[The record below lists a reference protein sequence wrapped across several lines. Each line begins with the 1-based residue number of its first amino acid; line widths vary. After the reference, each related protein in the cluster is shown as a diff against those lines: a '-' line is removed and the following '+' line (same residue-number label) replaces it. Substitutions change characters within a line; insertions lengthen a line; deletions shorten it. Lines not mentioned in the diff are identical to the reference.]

1 MGRPELNVSPVP
13 APGGIPAPIQRTDRV
28 SKEFKVGDTVK
39 WTSSSAGST
48 KTKRGEIV
56 LVVAPGSASGRKALQ
71 YIADR
76 RATHRSAFGGGWERD
91 HVSYLVC
98 VPGATP
104 KSKPILYW
112 PRAAALKRV

>member
-1 MGRPELNVSPVP
+1 MSE
-13 APGGIPAPIQRTDRV
+13 
-28 SKEFKVGDTVK
+28 EFKIGDVVE

-48 KTKRGEIV
+48 KTKCGEIV
-56 LVVAPGSASGRKALQ
+56 LVVAPTRAGRHEARR

-76 RATHRSAFGGGWERD
+76 SDTHRSAFGGGWERD

-104 KSKPILYW
+104 KAKPILYW

>member
-1 MGRPELNVSPVP
+1 MSE
-13 APGGIPAPIQRTDRV
+13 
-28 SKEFKVGDTVK
+28 EFKIGDVVE
-39 WTSSSAGST
+39 WTSSSAGIT
-48 KTKRGEIV
+48 KTKRGDV
-56 LVVAPGSASGRKALQ
+56 VFVVAPGRASGRKALQ

-76 RATHRSAFGGGWERD
+76 RATHRSTFGGGWERD

-104 KSKPILYW
+104 KAKPILYW